1 MSEEQPG
8 RRRYLPHAKDVTLAS
23 VKQHVSVSISSTTDI
38 MLTFAVLLAMYKKKQ
53 NKALNV
59 IFYFSRNTNKAIKQ
73 YFY

>member
-8 RRRYLPHAKDVTLAS
+8 RRRRYLPHAKDVTSAS
-23 VKQHVSVSISSTTDI
+23 VKQSMFSSTTDI

-53 NKALNV
+53 NKSLNV
-59 IFYFSRNTNKAIKQ
+59 IFYFPRNTNKAIKQ